1 MPETVIQRIGRYEIL
16 QEIGRGAMGVVF
28 KARDPLIGRAVAVK
42 TITSGVAES
51 SDLLERFY
59 REARAAGGLQHPNIV
74 TIYEMAESGGAP
86 FIVMEYLEGESLEK
100 LIARKPSL
108 PLATKVGYVVQACR
122 ALDHAHRHGVI
133 HRDVKPANIVVTRD
147 GVVKV
152 VDFGIARLADA
163 SKTQTGTLVGTLAYL
178 SPERIRGEQ
187 ADARCDIWAMGVV
200 LYELLAY
207 QRPWAGENHAALL
220 ISILQNEPTSIRQFV
235 PQCPAALERVV
246 LKVLHK
252 DEKQR
257 YPSMDALLKNV
268 EHVYAS
274 LTREGSR
281 AATQKGIPSASGEQP
296 QDGAAQIP
304 GAESDAQAAQTVLL
318 PSPLPMSPA
327 ATPIPVGAASSA
339 KSGARRPAR
348 RASRPG
354 RTALAAC
361 AIVAIIVLAAL
372 AVLRRDQGLAMAAH
386 RGWAQI
392 VNLASR
398 GPAAHLLPVASLPNT
413 RTPAP
418 PASAEAQTSPTA
430 GVATPDAGS
439 DTALKPASSSLPS
452 ISSGLSIEDQQRFL
466 MNLARQAADLQNF
479 KGARQQLDEAE
490 KLNGPMND
498 AIADLRR
505 QFSAQVHGAE
515 LERVA
520 EEEQTL
526 FDKAMAYL
534 KAGDVDDAEESLREI
549 LTLPE
554 GAHRLLEA
562 ARYIDQVIPERRHEE
577 QLWAAAQLVS
587 NARDTG
593 DLVTA
598 IKAFDEVLAI
608 GGRHEQGARQKHDA
622 LITELI
628 RSDAEKNRMT
638 APIVSNADQWQVTQ
652 LKNRFDDLV
661 LKGDAAAL
669 AQLQQLQSKF
679 QSIAEAQGPLAMDA
693 RDYLVNVTPKAQ
705 MYIEDRLAVAESN
718 VSPNTAYVNDVQ
730 EYNRTVAAQ
739 NASMLRD
746 KVLPL
751 FREIAQSGGIRAK
764 EAQRYVGV
772 LIPEALSKS
781 DQ

>member
-1 MPETVIQRIGRYEIL
+1 
-16 QEIGRGAMGVVF
+16 
-28 KARDPLIGRAVAVK
+28 
-42 TITSGVAES
+42 
-51 SDLLERFY
+51 
-59 REARAAGGLQHPNIV
+59 
-74 TIYEMAESGGAP
+74 
-86 FIVMEYLEGESLEK
+86 
-100 LIARKPSL
+100 
-108 PLATKVGYVVQACR
+108 
-122 ALDHAHRHGVI
+122 
-133 HRDVKPANIVVTRD
+133 
-147 GVVKV
+147 
-152 VDFGIARLADA
+152 
-163 SKTQTGTLVGTLAYL
+163 
-178 SPERIRGEQ
+178 
-187 ADARCDIWAMGVV
+187 
-200 LYELLAY
+200 
-207 QRPWAGENHAALL
+207 
-220 ISILQNEPTSIRQFV
+220 
-235 PQCPAALERVV
+235 
-246 LKVLHK
+246 
-252 DEKQR
+252 
-257 YPSMDALLKNV
+257 
-268 EHVYAS
+268 
-274 LTREGSR
+274 
-281 AATQKGIPSASGEQP
+281 
-296 QDGAAQIP
+296 
-304 GAESDAQAAQTVLL
+304 
-318 PSPLPMSPA
+318 
-327 ATPIPVGAASSA
+327 
-339 KSGARRPAR
+339 
-348 RASRPG
+348 
-354 RTALAAC
+354 
-361 AIVAIIVLAAL
+361 
-372 AVLRRDQGLAMAAH
+372 
-386 RGWAQI
+386 
-392 VNLASR
+392 
-398 GPAAHLLPVASLPNT
+398 
-413 RTPAP
+413 
-418 PASAEAQTSPTA
+418 
-430 GVATPDAGS
+430 
-439 DTALKPASSSLPS
+439 
-452 ISSGLSIEDQQRFL
+452 
-466 MNLARQAADLQNF
+466 
-479 KGARQQLDEAE
+479 LDEAE

-534 KAGDVDDAEESLREI
+534 KAGDVDDAEESLREM

-554 GAHRLLEA
+554 GAHRLLES

-705 MYIEDRLAVAESN
+705 MHIEDRLAVAESN
-718 VSPNTAYVNDVQ
+718 VSPNTAYVNAVQ